1 MSIDEDIALL
11 ERIPALGLLG
21 RPALR
26 VLAIGAETQQVGAG
40 DILFSAGEPADAG
53 YLVQEGSFSLSPDT
67 AAGVAQEVTVRRGV
81 LLGEFALMA
90 GTARPATATA
100 LEPSSVMRIS
110 RTLFLKMLDGYPD
123 SARKLR
129 DSLLARAGESGRDV
143 ERLRAAF
150 KKAMGDS

>member
-26 VLAIGAETQQVGAG
+26 VLAIGAETRQIEAG
-40 DILFSAGEPADAG
+40 DVLFSAGESADAG
-53 YLVQEGSFSLSPDT
+53 YVVQEGSFALLPDSAT
-67 AAGVAQEVTVRRGV
+67 SAAQEVTVRRGM
-81 LLGEFALMA
+81 LLGEMALLA
-90 GTARPATATA
+90 ETVRPATATA
-100 LEPSSVMRIS
+100 LEPSSVIRIS
-110 RTLFLKMLDGYPD
+110 RNLFLKMLDGYPD

-129 DSLLARAGESGRDV
+129 DSLLARAGESTRDI
-143 ERLRAAF
+143 ERLHSAF

>member
-26 VLAIGAETQQVGAG
+26 VLAIGAETRQIESG
-40 DILFSAGEPADAG
+40 DVLFSAGDPADAG
-53 YLVQEGSFSLSPDT
+53 YVVQDGSFALSPDSVT
-67 AAGVAQEVTVRRGV
+67 GAAEEVTVRRGV

-90 GTARPATATA
+90 ETTRPATATA
-100 LEPSSVMRIS
+100 LEPSSVIRIS

-129 DSLLARAGESGRDV
+129 DSLLARAGESARDV